1 MIYTKRAV
9 PMSNSD
15 QIHSTL
21 PSLTVESGP
30 DALALDL
37 SNALSAYLDEQQI
50 DKVYQAYRF
59 GATAHEG
66 QTRRSGEPYI
76 CHPLA
81 VARILSDMRL
91 NCETI
96 IAAILHDVIEDTDVS
111 KQQLAEQFGEEVAEL
126 VDGVSK
132 LTQIKFESRVQAQ
145 AENFRKMLLAMVEDI
160 RVIIIKLA
168 DRLHNMRTLGS
179 VPVEKRQ
186 RIARETLEIYAPIA
200 NRLGMNML
208 RIELQ
213 DLGFAERYPMRYRV
227 LTESVKKVRGN
238 RREIISKIEE
248 GMVQRLRE
256 EGVVERVEGRE
267 KHLYSIYQKMK
278 TKRLSFN
285 EVFDVYAFRVVVDS
299 ADACYRTL
307 GVVHN
312 LYKPVPGKFKD
323 YIALPKT
330 NGYQGLH
337 TVLFGPYGVPLEVQ
351 IRSEDMDKVA
361 ESGVAA
367 HWLYKLGESDH
378 SNVST
383 QADAR
388 EWMRGLLEIQKS
400 AGDSVDFIE
409 NVKIDLFPDVVY
421 VFTPQ
426 GKIMQLTRGATAVD
440 FAYAVH
446 TDIGNTC
453 VAVKI
458 NRRLAP
464 LSSPLY
470 NGQTV
475 EILTAASARPNP
487 TWLNFVVTGKARA
500 TIRNNLKNLK
510 SDEAEALGLRML
522 EQSLAGHSMSCSDM
536 DDGLI
541 EEVLKEVKLESLAQL
556 YQDIGLG
563 NHLAPFVARRIADAM
578 DQRHKSGMAARP
590 GSIKSVLSRYIP
602 SWLGGG
608 RGHAHPLAIKGTEGM
623 VMSFARCCYPIPGD
637 SIKGFVSSGRGVVI
651 HRDTCKNIADDHN
664 QSEKFIDVQWEDEAH
679 GDFAVEI
686 RVEVINR
693 LGVLATL
700 AATISE
706 MDANIGNVVIE
717 DRDGKYSS
725 IVFAINV
732 HDRIHLAA
740 VMRRVKS
747 LDMVSRIKR
756 RS

>member
-1 MIYTKRAV
+1 
-9 PMSNSD
+9 MSNSD
-15 QIHSTL
+15 QIHSKVS
-21 PSLTVESGP
+21 SLTVETGP

-59 GATAHEG
+59 GAIAHEG

-111 KQQLAEQFGEEVAEL
+111 KQQLAEQFGDEVAEL

-179 VPVEKRQ
+179 VPAEKRQ
-186 RIARETLEIYAPIA
+186 RISRETLEIYAPIA

-213 DLGFAERYPMRYRV
+213 DLGFAESYPMRYRV
-227 LTESVKKVRGN
+227 LAESVKKVRGN
-238 RREIISKIEE
+238 RREVISKIEE
-248 GMVQRLRE
+248 GIVQRLRE
-256 EGVVERVEGRE
+256 RGVAERVEGRE

-278 TKRLSFN
+278 NKHLSFS

-323 YIALPKT
+323 YIALPKS

-367 HWLYKLGESDH
+367 HWLYKLGEGD
-378 SNVST
+378 NLNAGA
-383 QADAR
+383 QANAR

-400 AGDSVDFIE
+400 AGDSIDFIE

-475 EILTAASARPNP
+475 EILTSASARPNP

-510 SDEAEALGLRML
+510 SEESEALGKRML

-536 DDGLI
+536 GEVLI
-541 EEVLKEVKLESLAQL
+541 EDILKEVKLESLMRL
-556 YQDIGLG
+556 YQEIGLG

-578 DQRHKSGMAARP
+578 DQRQKSGMPARP

-651 HRDTCKNIADDHN
+651 HRDNCKNLADDRD

-686 RVEVINR
+686 RVEVVNR

-706 MDANIGNVVIE
+706 MDSNIGNVTIE

-725 IVFAINV
+725 IIFTINV
-732 HDRIHLAA
+732 HDRIHLAT

-756 RS
+756 RN